1 MALLQRG
8 STKASDQA
16 APQSP
21 SPWMRIRPGERSEHL
36 TGEGLARLELEPTRE
51 LTQLSY
57 EAPGGKW
64 RLAHD
69 RRWSVV
75 TEEQDHAVLRLI
87 DDGDEL
93 AQCNVALLPQAPD
106 ATEFTLEGFQGDV
119 IRALGENVKSVIRA
133 SQRHNENDYR
143 VFQVVAEGETS
154 GVAMHWI
161 YYLVTDEHG
170 RRVVLA
176 FVLEKEMLGR
186 FDQAG
191 RGLVD
196 ALRLAE
202 AKIASKPAG
211 EERPEAST
219 R

>member
-1 MALLQRG
+1 MQ
-8 STKASDQA
+8 
-16 APQSP
+16 
-21 SPWMRIRPGERSEHL
+21 
-36 TGEGLARLELEPTRE
+36 
-51 LTQLSY
+51 
-57 EAPGGKW
+57 
-64 RLAHD
+64 
-69 RRWSVV
+69 
-75 TEEQDHAVLRLI
+75 
-87 DDGDEL
+87 
-93 AQCNVALLPQAPD
+93 
-106 ATEFTLEGFQGDV
+106 
-119 IRALGENVKSVIRA
+119 
-133 SQRHNENDYR
+133 
-143 VFQVVAEGETS
+143 
-154 GVAMHWI
+154 WI

-176 FVLEKEMLGR
+176 FVLDKEMLGR